1 MPAPVVDRARK
12 PHRRRPESRALLRA
26 DAGCR
31 RLLEHL
37 LMTPLHRAV
46 ALEQM
51 HDLAVAVAE
60 HLHLD
65 VPRRLEVA
73 LEQHALV
80 AERRVRLASR
90 SFERGGEIVW
100 PRDHAHALAAAAGH
114 GLEQHRSPARAPP
127 RAGSRRPE
135 RRRGGPDQGHVR
147 RRGHRLGAIL
157 GAHGLDRFR
166 ARPDEDQTDVTAGPG
181 EARVLGEKAIGRV
194 DRLRAGTARRVQDRI
209 RAQIAFARGRR
220 ADPDRLVRLRHMQ
233 GALIGIGIDRGSRG
247 RRRA

>member
-1 MPAPVVDRARK
+1 MLDLKTRVHLHEVERAALVHEKLDRAGARIVDRARK

-65 VPRRLEVA
+65 VPRRVEVA

-80 AERRVRLASR
+80 AERRLRFASC
-90 SFERGGEIVW
+90 SFERGGEVI
-100 PRDHAHALAAAAGH
+100 RTT
-114 GLEQHRSPARAPP
+114 RP
-127 RAGSRRPE
+127 RACPCRRRRP
-135 RRRGGPDQGHVR
+135 
-147 RRGHRLGAIL
+147 
-157 GAHGLDRFR
+157 
-166 ARPDEDQTDVTAGPG
+166 RP
-181 EARVLGEKAIGRV
+181 
-194 DRLRAGTARRVQDRI
+194 
-209 RAQIAFARGRR
+209 
-220 ADPDRLVRLRHMQ
+220 
-233 GALIGIGIDRGSRG
+233 
-247 RRRA
+247 